1 MLALLNIQN
10 LALIEKLGW
19 QLEAGLSCIS
29 GETGAGK
36 SVLVGALKLLLG
48 ERADKSLLRSGSKQC
63 LIEGVFRLEPH
74 SVQLQRVQELLE
86 QSGISACEDGELI
99 IRRSISSSTSRQF
112 VNDSPATLQLLRE
125 LSSWLVD
132 MHAANAQYG
141 LMQPQRQLQLLDA
154 YARNQPLYE
163 AYRQAYNAWLSAQ
176 KNWKQ
181 ALEAS
186 VMSPAEQELLAFQCE
201 EIESA
206 ALQPDEDEEL
216 EQRWQLARNAQRLQ
230 QAAARAHQCLGE
242 PMAVQIQQLQRNL
255 GELER
260 FDPQGSGTILAL
272 LQNIQGDCSELEQ
285 QLCSY
290 AEELQEQLELQQQ
303 LEQRLDVI
311 NALKR
316 KYGGSL
322 EAVLQHAAQASQ
334 RLHALAHREE
344 LLAKLEQQLQTAA
357 SLMQQCGDALSASR
371 VEAAQRLGCDIIS
384 HLGQLGFVEARFEV
398 RLQPLELAAAEGY
411 EQVEYMF
418 GPNKGEPLLPLRM
431 IASSGEMARVMLALK
446 CVLAQA
452 DKVPLL
458 VFDEIDANV
467 GGQIALQVGLQ
478 MKKLAAQGQQVIAIS
493 HFPQVAALADWHF
506 LVSKHSKQ
514 QRTYAGLQLLDDR
527 EARVAELVRMLGV
540 EGSSARAHA
549 EDLLRR
555 AGNWQEQS

>member
-48 ERADKSLLRSGSKQC
+48 ERADKTLLRSGSKQC
-63 LIEGVFRLEPH
+63 LIEGVFRLEQD
-74 SVQLQRVQELLE
+74 SMQLARVQELLAE
-86 QSGISACEDGELI
+86 SGIGACEDGELI
-99 IRRSISSSTSRQF
+99 IRRIIGTSASRQF

-125 LSSWLVD
+125 LSSYLVD

-141 LMQPQRQLQLLDA
+141 LMQPRRQLQLLDA
-154 YARNQPLYE
+154 YAGNQQMCE
-163 AYRQAYNAWLSAQ
+163 DYRQAYAEWLQAQ
-176 KNWKQ
+176 KNRQQ

-186 VMSPAEQELLAFQCE
+186 VMSPAEQQLLAFQCE
-201 EIESA
+201 EIEA
-206 ALQPDEDEEL
+206 AMLQPEEDEIL
-216 EQRWQLARNAQRLQ
+216 EDRWQLARNAWRLQ
-230 QAAARAHQCLGE
+230 QAAARAHQSLREQFGD
-242 PMAVQIQQLQRNL
+242 QLQQLQRNL

-260 FDPQGSGTILAL
+260 FDAQGSRAL
-272 LQNIQGDCSELEQ
+272 LELFAGVQNNCSELEG
-285 QLCSY
+285 QLCQY
-290 AEELQEQLELQQQ
+290 AENLQEQLELQQQ
-303 LEQRLDVI
+303 LEQRLDVL
-311 NALKR
+311 NGLKR

-322 EAVLQHAAQASQ
+322 EAVLEHAAKASA

-344 LLAKLEQQLQTAA
+344 LLAALEQKLQGCEE
-357 SLMQQCGDALSASR
+357 LLQQCAARLGAAR
-371 VEAAQRLGCDIIS
+371 GEAAARLGRDIMQ
-384 HLGQLGFVEARFEV
+384 HLSQLGFVEARFEV
-398 RLQPLELAAAEGY
+398 VLQPLEQPGAEGC

-478 MKKLAAQGQQVIAIS
+478 MKKLAAAGQQVIAIS

-514 QRTYAGLQLLDDR
+514 QRTYASLRLL
-527 EARVAELVRMLGV
+527 ESGESRVAELVRMLGV
-540 EGSSARAHA
+540 EGTSARAHA

-555 AGNWQEQS
+555 AGHLS